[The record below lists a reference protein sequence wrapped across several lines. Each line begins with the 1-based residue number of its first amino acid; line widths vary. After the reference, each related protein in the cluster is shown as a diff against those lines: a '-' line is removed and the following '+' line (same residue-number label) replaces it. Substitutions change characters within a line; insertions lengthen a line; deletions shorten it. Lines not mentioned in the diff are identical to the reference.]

1 MPKQKSVNIDSVL
14 LVLMEVKGSQK
25 KAAEKLQTSQAS
37 VSRCLKEHGYVPH
50 VTYVRKEHAS

>member
-1 MPKQKSVNIDSVL
+1 MAKSKSLSIHNVLSVL
-14 LVLMEVKGSQK
+14 TEVKGSQK

-50 VTYVRKEHAS
+50 VTYIKQEQAS